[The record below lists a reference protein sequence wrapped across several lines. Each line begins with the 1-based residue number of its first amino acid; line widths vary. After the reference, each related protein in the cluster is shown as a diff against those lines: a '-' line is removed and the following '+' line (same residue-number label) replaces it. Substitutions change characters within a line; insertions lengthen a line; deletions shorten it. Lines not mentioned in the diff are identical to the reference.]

1 MKNTVMEKNKPNLLF
16 IKSDQHNFRYLSH
29 LGNHEVET
37 PNLDELARL
46 GTTFTNVYCH
56 SPICVPSRVAFLT
69 GLMPSETEVW
79 TNDQIL
85 NSAVPTYAHALG
97 AGGYKPVQIG
107 RMHLNGLDQYHG
119 FSERYVGDHTRNF
132 LGPPRDPGT
141 HQSHMKGT
149 AGPNRISLVQSGTG
163 QSAYEIHDRIVTDT
177 TIEYINQFCS
187 SIKDET
193 RPFALSIGYMLP
205 HQPYVCNK
213 DVYRRYRDRVK
224 LPQIK
229 EKRLEDYHPYLQW
242 WKKNTG
248 SIKIT
253 DEENLRC
260 KAAYS
265 GLVSSLDNMI
275 GEIINCLKKN
285 EIFNETIIVYTS
297 DHGDQLGEHG
307 FWWKQTF
314 YEDSVKVPTII
325 SYPKALKPNI
335 EVDEVI
341 NHFDITATMLDL
353 TNSPGL
359 PRSQGKSLRN
369 LLTADDCSWENVAV
383 SEYCM
388 DDSDFADV
396 SGNLGGRDV
405 HAKPGGVQN
414 KMIRRDE
421 WKLVFYEGYKPQ
433 LFNLFEDP
441 HELNDRIEDLK
452 NKDIRDSLINEI
464 LAEWNPTAIHKR
476 MINLKKDQLIQQEW
490 AKLTDP
496 DDMLRWDLDPLNDS
510 SRLDEPNL

>member
-1 MKNTVMEKNKPNLLF
+1 M
-16 IKSDQHNFRYLSH
+16 
-29 LGNHEVET
+29 
-37 PNLDELARL
+37 
-46 GTTFTNVYCH
+46 
-56 SPICVPSRVAFLT
+56 
-69 GLMPSETEVW
+69 
-79 TNDQIL
+79 
-85 NSAVPTYAHALG
+85 
-97 AGGYKPVQIG
+97 
-107 RMHLNGLDQYHG
+107 
-119 FSERYVGDHTRNF
+119 
-132 LGPPRDPGT
+132 
-141 HQSHMKGT
+141 
-149 AGPNRISLVQSGTG
+149 
-163 QSAYEIHDRIVTDT
+163 
-177 TIEYINQFCS
+177 
-187 SIKDET
+187 
-193 RPFALSIGYMLP
+193 
-205 HQPYVCNK
+205 
-213 DVYRRYRDRVK
+213 
-224 LPQIK
+224 
-229 EKRLEDYHPYLQW
+229 
-242 WKKNTG
+242 
-248 SIKIT
+248 
-253 DEENLRC
+253 
-260 KAAYS
+260 
-265 GLVSSLDNMI
+265 
-275 GEIINCLKKN
+275 
-285 EIFNETIIVYTS
+285 
-297 DHGDQLGEHG
+297 
-307 FWWKQTF
+307 WKQTF

-341 NHFDITATMLDL
+341 NHFDIAATMLDL

-359 PRSQGKSLRN
+359 PRSHGKSLKN

-388 DDSDFADV
+388 DDSDFANV

-464 LAEWNPTAIHKR
+464 LADWNPTAIHKR

-510 SRLDEPNL
+510 SRLDELNL

>member
-1 MKNTVMEKNKPNLLF
+1 MEKNKPNLLF

-37 PNLDELARL
+37 PNLDALARL

-119 FSERYVGDHTRNF
+119 FSERYIGDHNRNF
-132 LGPPRDPGT
+132 LGSPRDPGT

-187 SIKDET
+187 NIKDET

-213 DVYRRYRDRVK
+213 DFYRRYSDRVK

-229 EKRLEDYHPYLQW
+229 EKRLEDYHPYLQR

-314 YEDSVKVPTII
+314 YENSVKVPAII
-325 SYPKALKPNI
+325 SWPGHLPEGQVLNS
-335 EVDEVI
+335 VI
-341 NHFDITATMLDL
+341 NQYDLIATMLDAS
-353 TNSPGL
+353 NSPKL
-359 PRSQGKSLRN
+359 PRSNGKSLLEHLKDPKN
-369 LLTADDCSWENVAV
+369 SEWENIAF

-388 DDSDFADV
+388 DDSSVNDF
-396 SGNLGGRDV
+396 SGNLMGNDV
-405 HAKPGGVQN
+405 HAKEGGVQN
-414 KMIRRDE
+414 RMIRKDNY
-421 WKLVFYEGYKPQ
+421 KLIYYHGYEAQ
-433 LFNLFEDP
+433 LFDLDSDP
-441 HELNDRIEDLK
+441 DELNDLSNNNDYLDKKNELLELLLK
-452 NKDIRDSLINEI
+452 DWDPEK
-464 LAEWNPTAIHKR
+464 IHKR
-476 MINLKKDQLIQQEW
+476 MIVLKDEQKIQQGW
-490 AKLTDP
+490 ARNNNP
-496 DDMLRWDLDPLNDS
+496 DDTLRWELDPIKDS
-510 SRLDEPNL
+510 TRLD